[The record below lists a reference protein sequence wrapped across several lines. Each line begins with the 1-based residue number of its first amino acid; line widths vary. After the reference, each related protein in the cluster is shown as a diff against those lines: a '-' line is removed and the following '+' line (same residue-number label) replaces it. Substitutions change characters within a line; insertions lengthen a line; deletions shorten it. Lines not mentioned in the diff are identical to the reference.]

1 MADSEYVRTQL
12 LVTRPDRF
20 ASIVEALRE
29 SADEL
34 GWEVV
39 PETLGGR
46 PVDPVG
52 VERETRAR
60 GGVHPVRPHL
70 VRILS
75 REGSAG
81 APPVDAAWL
90 LRRTRS
96 RHADLIGVELD
107 RIATPG
113 S

>member
-12 LVTRPDRF
+12 LVTRPDRL
-20 ASIVEALRE
+20 ASIIEALRE

-34 GWEVV
+34 GWELV

-46 PVDPVG
+46 PVDPVE
-52 VERETRAR
+52 VERETRAL

-75 REGSAG
+75 QEVDADAS
-81 APPVDAAWL
+81 PVDAARL
-90 LRRTRS
+90 LRRAKS
-96 RHADLIGVELD
+96 RHTDLIGVELD
-107 RIATPG
+107 RIATPDA
-113 S
+113 